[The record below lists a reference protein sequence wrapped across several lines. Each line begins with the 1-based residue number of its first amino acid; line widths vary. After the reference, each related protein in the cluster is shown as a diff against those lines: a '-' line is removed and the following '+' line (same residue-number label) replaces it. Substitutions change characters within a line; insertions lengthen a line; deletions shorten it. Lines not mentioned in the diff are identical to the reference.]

1 MSDYIKRESA
11 KEVLLYNWDESC
23 SYAIED
29 LERIPAEDVMPL
41 VTGHWTYGIEIYD
54 ENTWYCSV
62 CDEPWTL
69 NNEGTPKENNMNFC
83 PNCGAKMEG

>member
-29 LERIPAEDVMPL
+29 LERIPAEDVMIVTHGKWESEVIRKPFVQVLYKCSKCKYL
-41 VTGHWTYGIEIYD
+41 VD
-54 ENTWYCSV
+54 RVS
-62 CDEPWTL
+62 
-69 NNEGTPKENNMNFC
+69 NFC
-83 PNCGAKMEG
+83 PNCGARMEG